1 MEESGPRTPYPE
13 VINERGL
20 RTWKR
25 VFVEILITL
34 GFWGL
39 ILYLLSIFITF
50 ALWFFGFHLAYYELY
65 VLGFYEMQRLFANA
79 VSVSTVVMIV
89 SLLWSYYNIFLIK
102 IKGERRGK
110 QVGICFDADMVN
122 FFHIDLERLEK
133 IKDCPAISVSFNQD
147 EIFFKVVNLSAS
159 QGA

>member
-25 VFVEILITL
+25 VFVETLITL

-39 ILYLLSIFITF
+39 ILYLLSIVITF
-50 ALWFFGFHLAYYELY
+50 ALWFCGFHLAYYELY
-65 VLGFYEMQRLFANA
+65 AVGFYEMQRLFANA
-79 VSVSTVVMIV
+79 VSVSTVVMILA
-89 SLLWSYYNIFLIK
+89 LLWSYYNIILIK

-110 QVGICFDADMVN
+110 QVGICFDEDMAN
-122 FFHIDLERLEK
+122 LFHIDLDRLEK
-133 IKDCPAISVSFNQD
+133 IKDCPAISVSFNRD
-147 EIFFKVVNLSAS
+147 EIFFKVINLAAS